1 MSNTKEYM
9 DKYYREVLG
18 PKRKKEREPQKLAN
32 QEKIKQKREYTLVQL
47 CEQFPDVDISKYKNP
62 LGSLKYMAKRD
73 DLEWRKETLLSSIK
87 SRAKRNNLEYN
98 LDKDKMY
105 WPQVCPVFGTPL
117 DYNARIENRNN
128 APSVDR
134 IDPNKGYTLENTAV
148 ISHKANQL
156 KSNATLDQ
164 MIKITEYILK
174 VST

>member
-1 MSNTKEYM
+1 MR
-9 DKYYREVLG
+9 DYYQRVLK
-18 PKRKKEREPQKLAN
+18 PKRQKERETGQLSP
-32 QEKIKQKREYTLVQL
+32 KQKREYTLVQL

-62 LGSLKYMAKRD
+62 ICSLRYIAKRD
-73 DLEWRKETLLSSIK
+73 DLEWRKNTLLSSIK
-87 SRAKRNNLEYN
+87 NRAKRNNLEYN

-117 DYNARIENRNN
+117 NYNARINERDN

-134 IDPNKGYTLENTAV
+134 IDPSKGYTLDNTVV
-148 ISHKANQL
+148 ISHRANKI
-156 KSNATLDQ
+156 KSNATLDE